1 MFGIG
6 LQEMLII
13 LVVVLIVFGPKR
25 LPDLAKS
32 LGKGIA
38 EFKKAS
44 DEVRKGIEEA
54 VQEEEGK
61 PASTPSGEG
70 DHPVEARSLEA
81 YPDDSP
87 PSDASPADASPAD
100 SSPADSSP
108 ADARS
113 GDTEP
118 PAPPRQD

>member
-6 LQEMLII
+6 LQEMIII

-61 PASTPSGEG
+61 APPTPAGEADG
-70 DHPVEARSLEA
+70 TVEARSLEA
-81 YPDDSP
+81 YAGDST
-87 PSDASPADASPAD
+87 PSLEPSADAPPADAP
-100 SSPADSSP
+100 P

-113 GDTEP
+113 GDSGP
-118 PAPPRQD
+118 PAPTRPD